1 MIREDGLPEASALKE
16 QGIKLFRYGEYGEA
30 AEFFEKAAKL
40 YEEAGDQKGQAEML
54 NNVGAVRTQEE
65 EWDGAAAAFAQA
77 KSMFESLGDEDGQAQ
92 TLGNLGTMYR
102 HQGDGD
108 AAVEHLKE
116 AVELFR
122 KIGDREKQAATL
134 RLVSRIRL
142 GQARWLEALH
152 FYDLSLACVE
162 PQGIKER
169 TLRRLLQIP
178 FGMLSRPQ

>member
-1 MIREDGLPEASALKE
+1 MIRKDGLPEASELKE
-16 QGIKLFRYGEYGEA
+16 RGIKLFRYGEYGEA
-30 AEFFEKAAKL
+30 AEVFEKAAKL
-40 YEEAGDQKGQAEML
+40 YQEVGDQKGHAEML

-65 EWDGAAAAFAQA
+65 RWDEATAAFGEA
-77 KSMFESLGDEDGQAQ
+77 KAMFESMGDENGQAQ

-102 HQGDGD
+102 HQGDAD
-108 AAVEHLKE
+108 AAVERLKQ

-122 KIGDREKQAATL
+122 NVGDREKQAATL

-169 TLRRLLQIP
+169 MLRRLLQIP
-178 FGMLSRPQ
+178 FGMVSRPQ